1 MAFRTALGWALT
13 GSMSALVPSS
23 MRHVYFIRPQPQN
36 EELLVEA
43 VKEWW
48 STKSF
53 GKKYEQDAT
62 RYKQDDRVISI
73 LEAMKRKVHDQYE
86 VGQLWRAEDTEFPNN
101 QVRRHP

>member
-1 MAFRTALGWALT
+1 M
-13 GSMSALVPSS
+13 V
-23 MRHVYFIRPQPQN
+23 VYQI
-36 EELLVEA
+36 L
-43 VKEWW
+43 W
-48 STKSF
+48 
-53 GKKYEQDAT
+53 KKYEQDAT